1 MLKQFINGEFVESN
15 SKEAIEVLNPAD
27 NSRIGEVAKGDEQDV
42 DQAVAGAVKAQKKWA
57 QVNRVKRAAIVL
69 QLADQLAE
77 NKEEIAKIY
86 QQEQGK
92 VYSAA
97 LGEVE
102 GSINYI
108 KYMTGLAQSDKGE
121 VLLNQVDHET
131 IMLIKKPIGVT
142 AGIIPWNA
150 PIFILMR
157 KMIPAL
163 VTGCSIV
170 VKPSGETPFGTFKIA
185 ELIQKTDIPAGLVQ
199 IISGPGSTI
208 GNLLSKNDKISLVSI
223 TGSTR
228 AGKSVMEAAANNVK
242 KVNLELGGKAP
253 AIVTNK
259 ADIDKAVKYIVM
271 ARIKNSGQVCT
282 CPERIYVQ
290 SGVYDEFV
298 KKVTDAM
305 SKVVAGDPTNENTD
319 MGPIIN
325 QTQLQSINQKVK
337 DAVAAGAKVL
347 TGGHIIESDGNFFE
361 PTVIVNVDDDSPI
374 MRDEIFGPVLPIAK
388 FETVDEAIDKA
399 NDSPY
404 GLSSYVYT
412 EDLKESME
420 FSNRLDIGEVYV
432 NCEAEEAITGY
443 HAGWRQSGLGG
454 ADGQHGFDE
463 YQNTTVSYL
472 RYE

>member
-1 MLKQFINGEFVESN
+1 
-15 SKEAIEVLNPAD
+15 D

-121 VLLNQVDHET
+121 VLQNQVDHET

-185 ELIQKTDIPAGLVQ
+185 ELIQKTDILAGLVQ
-199 IISGPGSTI
+199 IIS
-208 GNLLSKNDKISLVSI
+208 D
-223 TGSTR
+223 
-228 AGKSVMEAAANNVK
+228 
-242 KVNLELGGKAP
+242 
-253 AIVTNK
+253 
-259 ADIDKAVKYIVM
+259 
-271 ARIKNSGQVCT
+271 
-282 CPERIYVQ
+282 
-290 SGVYDEFV
+290 
-298 KKVTDAM
+298 
-305 SKVVAGDPTNENTD
+305 
-319 MGPIIN
+319 
-325 QTQLQSINQKVK
+325 
-337 DAVAAGAKVL
+337 
-347 TGGHIIESDGNFFE
+347 
-361 PTVIVNVDDDSPI
+361 
-374 MRDEIFGPVLPIAK
+374 
-388 FETVDEAIDKA
+388 
-399 NDSPY
+399 
-404 GLSSYVYT
+404 
-412 EDLKESME
+412 
-420 FSNRLDIGEVYV
+420 
-432 NCEAEEAITGY
+432 
-443 HAGWRQSGLGG
+443 
-454 ADGQHGFDE
+454 
-463 YQNTTVSYL
+463 
-472 RYE
+472 